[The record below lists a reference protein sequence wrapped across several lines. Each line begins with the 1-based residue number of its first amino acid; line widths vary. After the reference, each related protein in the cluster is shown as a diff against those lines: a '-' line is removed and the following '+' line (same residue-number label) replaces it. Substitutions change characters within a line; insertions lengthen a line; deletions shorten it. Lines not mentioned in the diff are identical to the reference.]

1 MPHLMPH
8 SNHSSSQALGHAI
21 TDMEIRELFQAALG
35 WEARYKELIKLAKQL
50 PPLAEEYKTEANAI
64 HGCESQAW
72 LVCEK
77 LACTQDD
84 QGQWQLH
91 CDSDARIVKGL
102 MAVVL
107 AALNNKTAA
116 QIQAFDMEAY
126 FSELQLLN
134 HLSPSRG
141 NGLRAVVT
149 AIKQSCAL

>member
-1 MPHLMPH
+1 M
-8 SNHSSSQALGHAI
+8 QAFGHTI
-21 TDMEIRELFQAALG
+21 TDTEIRTLFANAQG

-50 PPLAEEYKTEANAI
+50 PALDAADKIEANAI

-72 LVCEK
+72 LVSEVNV
-77 LACTQDD
+77 
-84 QGQWQLH
+84 QGLWQLH

-107 AALNNKTAA
+107 AALNNKTAE

-126 FSELQLLN
+126 FADILLLN

>member
-1 MPHLMPH
+1 MQPFG
-8 SNHSSSQALGHAI
+8 NTI
-21 TDMEIRELFQAALG
+21 TDVEIRALFAAAHG

-50 PPLAEEYKTEANAI
+50 PALDAADKIEAKAI

-72 LVCEK
+72 LVSALVKNEHGEA
-77 LACTQDD
+77 L
-84 QGQWQLH
+84 WQFN

-116 QIQAFDMEAY
+116 QIQVFDMETY
-126 FSELQLLN
+126 FDELQLLS

>member
-1 MPHLMPH
+1 MQPF
-8 SNHSSSQALGHAI
+8 GHTI
-21 TDMEIRELFQAALG
+21 TDTEIRALFANAQG

-50 PPLAEEYKTEANAI
+50 PALNAADKIEVNAI

-72 LVCEK
+72 LVSEQNTNG
-77 LACTQDD
+77 L
-84 QGQWQLH
+84 WQLH

-107 AALNNKTAA
+107 AALNNKTAE
-116 QIQAFDMEAY
+116 QIQAFDMDTY
-126 FSELQLLN
+126 FSELQLLS

-149 AIKQSCAL
+149 AIKHRCTPYAVRQR